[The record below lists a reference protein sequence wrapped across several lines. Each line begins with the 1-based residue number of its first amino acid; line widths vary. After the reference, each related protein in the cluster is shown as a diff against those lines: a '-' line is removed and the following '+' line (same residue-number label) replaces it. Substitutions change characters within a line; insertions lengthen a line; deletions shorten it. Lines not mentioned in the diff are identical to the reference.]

1 MESKMLVWVVGGVGW
16 WVVLGSG
23 GGGKFMLVLVFGGY
37 REQNLSALLLLSRS
51 AFLLRSRSALLL
63 RCRSALLLRCRS
75 ALLLYR
81 RFVLG
86 IWVVTF
92 VLVILGVV
100 VFSSG
105 AGYDGGGGGLCM

>member
-63 RCRSALLLRCRS
+63 RCRSM
-75 ALLLYR
+75 LLLYR

-105 AGYDGGGGGLCM
+105 AGYDGSGGGLCM

>member
-1 MESKMLVWVVGGVGW
+1 MWIVVVGGG
-16 WVVLGSG
+16 
-23 GGGKFMLVLVFGGY
+23 
-37 REQNLSALLLLSRS
+37 REQKLSVLLLRNRN
-51 AFLLRSRSALLL
+51 AFLLRSRT
-63 RCRSALLLRCRS
+63 

-81 RFVLG
+81 RWVLG

>member
-1 MESKMLVWVVGGVGW
+1 M
-16 WVVLGSG
+16 LGSG
-23 GGGKFMLVLVFGGY
+23 WWKVYVDVGY
-37 REQNLSALLLLSRS
+37 REQNLSALLLRSRS
-51 AFLLRSRSALLL
+51 TFLLRSRSALLL
-63 RCRSALLLRCRS
+63 RYRSALLLRCRS

>member
-1 MESKMLVWVVGGVGW
+1 MVNVVVGGGR
-16 WVVLGSG
+16 
-23 GGGKFMLVLVFGGY
+23 K
-37 REQNLSALLLLSRS
+37 EKLSVRNRS

-63 RCRSALLLRCRS
+63 WYRS

>member
-1 MESKMLVWVVGGVGW
+1 MLVWVVGGVGW

>member
-1 MESKMLVWVVGGVGW
+1 MLVWVVGGVGW

-63 RCRSALLLRCRS
+63 RCRSALLL
-75 ALLLYR
+75 YR

>member
-75 ALLLYR
+75 SLLLYR

>member
-1 MESKMLVWVVGGVGW
+1 
-16 WVVLGSG
+16 
-23 GGGKFMLVLVFGGY
+23 MLVLVFGGY

-51 AFLLRSRSALLL
+51 AFLLRS
-63 RCRSALLLRCRS
+63 RSALLLRCRS

>member
-1 MESKMLVWVVGGVGW
+1 MWRVVCWVVVVGC
-16 WVVLGSG
+16 GR
-23 GGGKFMLVLVFGGY
+23 
-37 REQNLSALLLLSRS
+37 REKLSIRNRS
-51 AFLLRSRSALLL
+51 AFLLRCRSALLL
-63 RCRSALLLRCRS
+63 RCRSALLLRCWSALLLRCRS
-75 ALLLYR
+75 VLLLYR

>member
-1 MESKMLVWVVGGVGW
+1 MMC
-16 WVVLGSG
+16 
-23 GGGKFMLVLVFGGY
+23 
-37 REQNLSALLLLSRS
+37 SRS
-51 AFLLRSRSALLL
+51 TLLL
-63 RCRSALLLRCRS
+63 RCRN